1 MVAATRR
8 SGHQDGSNC
17 GLTLR
22 DTHGPGCTTSDESP
36 TAPRPSRDP
45 AVSQISIA
53 LAEKHQSCK
62 LVLRQAP
69 LLVRFRYR
77 SYKRDASWGNPR
89 ADARA
94 STRPQD
100 GRRVRARFVAAP
112 RPRHAPQM
120 PASSR
125 CRALRHGLVEGKS
138 VSKQVEPN
146 QRPRILRAGA
156 PRRASRAARGEEH
169 YRAAADESLS

>member
-1 MVAATRR
+1 MTTKW
-8 SGHQDGSNC
+8 
-17 GLTLR
+17 LE
-22 DTHGPGCTTSDESP
+22 TSDF
-36 TAPRPSRDP
+36 TFPSKWQLVDAYCLTSKKILCIQKHPEIRDKP
-45 AVSQISIA
+45 GFDKRMDLKS
-53 LAEKHQSCK
+53 
-62 LVLRQAP
+62 P
-69 LLVRFRYR
+69 LLVRCRR
-77 SYKRDASWGNPR
+77 RTSKHDASWGNPG

-94 STRPQD
+94 SSRPQD
-100 GRRVRARFVAAP
+100 GRRVRARYVAAP
-112 RPRHAPQM
+112 WPRHAPHK

-169 YRAAADESLS
+169 YCAAADESLS